1 MAADLSL
8 RMTVVLQVS
17 LRRSCAMCYDMRLTF
32 PSTAGP
38 STIFLP
44 TSFLCQLLMV
54 VGVVGGV
61 VCDTVHLGYAAYIL
75 KSAAT

>member
-8 RMTVVLQVS
+8 RMTVALQVS
-17 LRRSCAMCYDMRLTF
+17 LRRSRAMIMRLTF